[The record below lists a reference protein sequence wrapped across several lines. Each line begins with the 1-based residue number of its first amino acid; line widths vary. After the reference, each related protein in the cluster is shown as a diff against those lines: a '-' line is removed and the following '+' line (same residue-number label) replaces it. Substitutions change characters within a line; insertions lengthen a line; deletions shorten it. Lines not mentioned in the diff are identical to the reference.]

1 MANRA
6 EPLSI
11 ESLLQKQKAEKEAAA
26 KPKFL
31 SKEERAKIAIAQRAK
46 EINAQKLKEDNARRD
61 REALEREAE
70 ELRQRERGGRY
81 GGRCK
86 CALPRAF
93 YSLLTLLYNIDD
105 DRYAHPEHN
114 RNDRND
120 RHGRRDR
127 GNNNNNSSSNSN
139 TRPPPPQDER
149 RSTPR
154 EGYQNVPTGPRA
166 ERSKPVSSSTPS
178 SSSSMPPPPVPQ
190 SHTLPEPTEPYVP
203 KLTDDD
209 LSAIRSRYLGVDK
222 KKRKI
227 RKMNDRKFVFDW
239 DAQDDT
245 FAEDSP
251 VAVGSNRQGAQV
263 MFGRG
268 RLAGMDDGGGSG
280 PRKSSASSASAAE
293 AGKGHLQL
301 ADALERRM
309 AAKSGLD
316 ERHWTEKP
324 LEEMKERDWRIFRED
339 FSISARGG
347 QIPHPLRSWKES
359 SIPATILECIEAIG
373 YKEPSPIQRQAI
385 PIGLQNRDIIGI
397 AETGS
402 GKTAAF
408 VIPMLAFISNM
419 PPFTDDNRHLGPY
432 ALIMAPTRE
441 LAQQIESEARKFAS
455 PLGFKCVSIVG
466 GRAVE
471 EQQFNLREGAEIII
485 ATPGRL
491 RDVIERH
498 VLVLSQCRYVVMDEA
513 DRMVHLGF
521 EADLTFILDALPSE
535 TMAGEDLGEQMDVDG
550 ETLVK
555 KGRTR
560 VTTLFSAT
568 MPPAVERLAR
578 KYLKKPA
585 VITIGE
591 AGRAVDTVEQR
602 VEFVNGDEKKKWVA
616 AVVVLNAWLTDAM
629 DRQRLLEILNSG
641 QYASPII
648 VFVNQ
653 KKTADMVAKDLSRA
667 GVSVDIDCG
676 ACVLIGKNVQW
687 SAATL
692 HSGKNQEQRE
702 ASLQSL
708 REGTSDVLVAT
719 DLAGRG
725 IDVQDVSLVINFQ
738 MASTIEAYVHRIEI
752 SKSPVSKVGVELAKH
767 EAAQHRV
774 SREMKRKREADD
786 HGPLHDLKRFLNHHI
801 PHPAHRQ
808 PRERDAS
815 SISTASISP
824 PSPRVVPSRSPPKPT
839 YTPRLPPTPTSSLR
853 NATQVHL
860 SKKYG
865 KLGRVL
871 GSGAGGTVRLIKS
884 SSKTRGVMYAVKEFR
899 PKRNGESEKE
909 YQKKVTAE
917 FCVGSTL
924 KHPNII
930 ETVDIVSDHG
940 LYYEVRFSAP

>member
-1 MANRA
+1 MDGHRS

-11 ESLLQKQKAEKEAAA
+11 ENLLQKQREEKEAAS

-31 SKEERAKIAIAQRAK
+31 TKEERAKIAIAKRAE
-46 EINAQKLKEDNARRD
+46 EIRLERERLESARKD
-61 REALEREAE
+61 REQLEREAE
-70 ELRQRERGGRY
+70 ELAQRERNGRY
-81 GGRCK
+81 GGGGGGGSGR
-86 CALPRAF
+86 
-93 YSLLTLLYNIDD
+93 YQ
-105 DRYAHPEHN
+105 DRYSD
-114 RNDRND
+114 RDRDRDRGDRN
-120 RHGRRDR
+120 GRRDR
-127 GNNNNNSSSNSN
+127 DGPRGGRHAPPSNSA
-139 TRPPPPQDER
+139 RDDG
-149 RSTPR
+149 RSR
-154 EGYQNVPTGPRA
+154 DGYQNVPTGPRA
-166 ERSKPVSSSTPS
+166 ERGHKSSNSQDVTM
-178 SSSSMPPPPVPQ
+178 SSSMPPPPVPASALQ
-190 SHTLPEPTEPYVP
+190 NDSESYVP
-203 KLTDDD
+203 PMTDND

-280 PRKSSASSASAAE
+280 PRKSSAT
-293 AGKGHLQL
+293 GPGGVQL
-301 ADALERRM
+301 ADAMERRN
-309 AAKSGLD
+309 AAKAGYD
-316 ERHWTEKP
+316 DRHWTEKP
-324 LEEMKERDWRIFRED
+324 LEDMKERDWRIFRED

-347 QIPHPLRSWKES
+347 SIPHPLRSWRES
-359 SIPATILECIEAIG
+359 TIPEQILECIDAIG

-408 VIPMLAFISNM
+408 VIPMLAFISSL

-491 RDVIERH
+491 KDVIERR

-521 EADLTFILDALPSE
+521 ENDLTFILDALPTE
-535 TMAGEDLGEQMDVDG
+535 TMQGEEQGEQMDVDG
-550 ETLVK
+550 ETMIK

-578 KYLKKPA
+578 KYLRKPA

-602 VEFVNGDEKKKWVA
+602 VEFVNGEEKKK
-616 AVVVLNAWLTDAM
+616 
-629 DRQRLLEILNSG
+629 QRLLEILNSG
-641 QYASPII
+641 LFASPII

-667 GVSVDIDCG
+667 GW
-676 ACVLIGKNVQW
+676 K
-687 SAATL
+687 AATL

-708 REGTSDVLVAT
+708 RSGESDVLVAT

-738 MASTIEAYVHRIEI
+738 MANTIEAYVHRIGRTGRAGKMGVAITFLTNDDDEVMYDLRQEI
-752 SKSPVSKVGVELAKH
+752 AKSPVSKVPPELAKH
-767 EAAQHRV
+767 EAAQHKV
-774 SREMKRKREADD
+774 SREMKRKRDADD
-786 HGPLHDLKRFLNHHI
+786 
-801 PHPAHRQ
+801 
-808 PRERDAS
+808 
-815 SISTASISP
+815 
-824 PSPRVVPSRSPPKPT
+824 
-839 YTPRLPPTPTSSLR
+839 
-853 NATQVHL
+853 
-860 SKKYG
+860 
-865 KLGRVL
+865 LG
-871 GSGAGGTVRLIKS
+871 
-884 SSKTRGVMYAVKEFR
+884 
-899 PKRNGESEKE
+899 
-909 YQKKVTAE
+909 
-917 FCVGSTL
+917 
-924 KHPNII
+924 
-930 ETVDIVSDHG
+930 
-940 LYYEVRFSAP
+940 